1 MTSSSVFHE
10 FEVDKAII
18 SDLIH
23 SQNGTISTALR
34 ELVMNAIDA
43 KSKRC
48 DIQLNTNSF
57 SVADNGCG
65 FASKESIEQVFKRF
79 GDPHEDGDATFGRF
93 RIGRGQIMSFGTITW
108 HSNGF
113 KMHTDVQQLGNG
125 FELEELQFKEDHY
138 NGCCVSGKFYKE
150 LDSWDI
156 SHVKKEIAKL
166 VKYTDLIVTLNGIDI
181 TETESTKWD
190 IDDDDVK
197 IKWSPSRRDGIH
209 LYSLGVYVK
218 NIDRYRYGLDA
229 DIVTKRALTLNMAR
243 NEINDI
249 DPLWKIIDGHLKA
262 QSLLIAN
269 NKNKRMTEDT
279 RKSLICQ
286 IINSEVSLLEVLYL
300 PILRDC
306 RGQCISL
313 RTLFSRSF
321 PVSIPPARSRLA
333 DTIATQKTAFI
344 LHHDELRI
352 WEVDSLQ
359 EWQTLLINLALM
371 FDHSDWEMNNLRNI
385 RLVDFNSLIQGVSD
399 SLTILKTSSLS
410 AKIAAGKNA
419 LTLASKIM
427 SKRITKHSDGSIATR
442 KILIGQ
448 SAVADG
454 WTDGI
459 SYIAITDAKVK
470 LLDSGY
476 YGAVQLAMLLLHEYC
491 HDKHDSGSHEHDFAF
506 YERFHNLSSACH
518 DEIIGHTATSM
529 FRRYQEELVNKNQS
543 LPKSVIRNFKYPV
556 VNQTIDLIGTLEG
569 SLTPLAKKILDISPI
584 AYRVRGNTIHI
595 VCQSWNDEQ
604 YRKIPRYIE
613 SMIKESGITIPDKA
627 FIRRMAVDYSTAN
640 DLIEKEWDK
649 VYNEYILTE
658 NISLDFLKQLHSCD
672 SPESLFRALCADT
685 TGLKSFEYNSLLN
698 TRTIGTAT
706 CLHSFRVRDWQLN
719 KTPSILFANS
729 KALRTE
735 YAIKGIT
742 KIVNGIIDKNERDS
756 FVQTFFTTNL
766 KNHIE

>member
-1 MTSSSVFHE
+1 MGNIHIFHE
-10 FEVDKAII
+10 FEIDKAII
-18 SDLIH
+18 TDLIY

-48 DIQLNTNSF
+48 DIQLNTHSF
-57 SVADNGCG
+57 SVSDNGCG
-65 FASKESIEQVFKRF
+65 FKSRESIEQVFKRF
-79 GDPHEDGDATFGRF
+79 GEPHEDGDATFGRF

-113 KMHTDVQQLGNG
+113 KMHTDVQRRGNG

-138 NGCCVSGKFYKE
+138 DGCCVSGTFYNE

-156 SHVKKEIAKL
+156 SHVKKDLAKL
-166 VKYTDLIVTLNGIDI
+166 VKYADLIVTINGIDI
-181 TETESTKWD
+181 TLTESTIWD

-197 IKWSPSRRDGIH
+197 IKWSPDCRDGIH

-218 NIDRYRYGLDA
+218 NIERYRYGLNA
-229 DIVTKRALTLNMAR
+229 DIVTKRALKLNMAR
-243 NEINDI
+243 NEISDI

-279 RKSLICQ
+279 RKSVICQ
-286 IINSEVSLLEVLYL
+286 LINNEVSLVEVLNL
-300 PILRDC
+300 PLLRDC
-306 RGQCISL
+306 RGQCISFKA
-313 RTLFSRSF
+313 LFSRSF
-321 PVSIPPARSRLA
+321 PIAIVSEKSRLA
-333 DTIATQKTAFI
+333 DMIATQKTALI

-352 WEVDSLQ
+352 WEVNSLQ
-359 EWQTLLINLALM
+359 EWQTLLIKLAH
-371 FDHSDWEMNNLRNI
+371 DHSDWIMNNILDL
-385 RLVDFNSLIQGVSD
+385 RLVDFNALIVGISH
-399 SLTILKTSSLS
+399 SLTILKTSELS

-427 SKRITKHSDGSIATR
+427 SKRITKHGDESIATR
-442 KILIGQ
+442 KILVGS

-459 SYIAITDAKVK
+459 SYIAVNDKMIK

-491 HDKHDSGSHEHDFAF
+491 HDKHDGGSHEHDFAF
-506 YERFHNLSSACH
+506 YERFHNLSSACNN
-518 DEIIGHTATSM
+518 EIIGHTATSM
-529 FRRYQEELVNKNQS
+529 FKRYQEELINKNQS
-543 LPKSVIRNFKYPV
+543 LPNEIIRNFKYPV
-556 VNQTIDLIGTLEG
+556 VNQTIALTGILEG
-569 SLTPLAKKILDISPI
+569 SLTPLAKKILDISPVN
-584 AYRVRGNTIHI
+584 YRIRGNAIHI

-613 SMIKESGITIPDKA
+613 SMIKESGIKIPDKT
-627 FIRRMAVDYSTAN
+627 FIRQMAVDHSTAY

-658 NISLDFLKQLHSCD
+658 NIDLSFLKQLHKCSC
-672 SPESLFRALCADT
+672 PKSLFRALCADT

-706 CLHSFRVRDWQLN
+706 CLHSFRVRNYQLD
-719 KTPSILFANS
+719 KTSSIEFAKS

-735 YAIKGIT
+735 YAISGI
-742 KIVNGIIDKNERDS
+742 KQIVDGIIDKAERES
-756 FVQTFFTTNL
+756 FMQTFLTINA
-766 KNHIE
+766 KNQINQ